1 MNCFWKSEA
10 RHFKIKHLFFQ
21 NEINMSDTLSNIGNL
36 IKELRERRNIT
47 QTEFAEKLNTT
58 QSAIARIESGEQ
70 NLTTEMISKIGDA
83 LDANIVMLS
92 KGAVNF
98 EIEGGHKL
106 AGSVTTKTSKNGA
119 MGLICASLLNKGR
132 TTIKNVPKIEE
143 VYRMIEVLQS
153 INVSIKWVG
162 NDLEI
167 EPGKINLKKINK
179 ESAEKTRSIIMLIGP
194 LIHLLSKFSLP
205 QPGGCNLGSRTVK
218 PHLFALEK
226 LGVKIETKEKSYEV
240 TAEKLH
246 SNEIILYE
254 SGDTVTE
261 NAIMAA
267 AKIPGKT
274 VIKYASANYMGQEVC
289 FYLEKCGVKIE
300 GIGTT
305 TITVHG
311 VKEINSPITYYLSE
325 DPIESMFFIATA
337 IVTKSKLEIKRCPI
351 DFLELELLKLE
362 KMGLKYR
369 KSKLY
374 KSLNGQTN
382 LVDLTISPSN
392 LVALEEKIHPSV
404 YPGINMDNLPFFA
417 IIATQAKG
425 TTLIHDWPYEKRV
438 IHIKD
443 IDKLGA
449 DTNLVDTHRL
459 YITGITKLKPAEVI
473 CPPALRPAAIL
484 LIGMLGAHGKSVL
497 RNVYSINR
505 GYEEIAERLNS
516 LGAKI
521 KILKD

>member
-1 MNCFWKSEA
+1 
-10 RHFKIKHLFFQ
+10 
-21 NEINMSDTLSNIGNL
+21 MSDTLSNIGQL
-36 IKELRERRNIT
+36 IKDLRERRGIT
-47 QTEFAEKLNTT
+47 QSEFAEKLNTT

-70 NLTTEMISKIGDA
+70 NLTTDMITKISDA
-83 LDANIVMLS
+83 LERSLVTIS
-92 KGAVNF
+92 KGAMNF

-106 AGSVTTKTSKNGA
+106 SGTVTTKTSKNGA
-119 MGLICASLLNKGR
+119 MGIICASLLNKGK

-143 VYRMIEVLQS
+143 VYRMIEVLES
-153 INVSIKWVG
+153 IGVSIKWLN

-167 EPGKINLKKINK
+167 EPHKINLKTINK
-179 ESAEKTRSIIMLIGP
+179 VSAEKTRSIIMLIGP
-194 LIHLLSKFSLP
+194 LIHILPKFSLP

-226 LGVKIETKEKSYEV
+226 FGVKIETKNKSYEI
-240 TAEKLH
+240 TAQKLVP
-246 SNEIILYE
+246 NEVILYE

-311 VKEINSPITYYLSE
+311 VKEINTPITYYLSE
-325 DPIESMFFIATA
+325 DPIESMFFISAA
-337 IVTKSKLEIKRCPI
+337 IVTKSKLNIKRCPI

-362 KMGLKYR
+362 KMGLKYK
-369 KSKLY
+369 KSKVY
-374 KSLNGQTN
+374 KSLNEQTN
-382 LVDLTISPSN
+382 LTDLTILPSK

-417 IIATQAKG
+417 IIATQAVG

-438 IHIKD
+438 MHIKD

-449 DTNLVDTHRL
+449 NTNLVDTHRL
-459 YITGITKLKPAEVI
+459 YITGITKLRPAEVI
-473 CPPALRPAAIL
+473 CPPALRPAAVL
-484 LIGMLGAHGKSVL
+484 LVGMLAAEGKSML

-505 GYEEIAERLNS
+505 GYEEIAERLNTI
-516 LGAKI
+516 GAKI
-521 KILKD
+521 KIIHD

>member
-1 MNCFWKSEA
+1 
-10 RHFKIKHLFFQ
+10 
-21 NEINMSDTLSNIGNL
+21 MSDTLSNIGKL
-36 IKELRERRNIT
+36 IKELREKRGIT
-47 QTEFAEKLNTT
+47 QSEFAEKLETT

-70 NLTTEMISKIGDA
+70 NLTTDMISKISDA
-83 LDANIVMLS
+83 LEREILTLN
-92 KGAVNF
+92 KGAINF
-98 EIEGGHKL
+98 QIEGGHKL
-106 AGSVTTKTSKNGA
+106 SGSVTTKTSKNGA
-119 MGLICASLLNKGR
+119 MGIICASLLNKGK
-132 TTIKNVPKIEE
+132 TVVKNVPKIEE
-143 VYRMIEVLQS
+143 VYRMVEVLES
-153 INVSIKWVG
+153 IGVSIKWQD

-167 EPGKINLKKINK
+167 QPQKINLKKINK
-179 ESAEKTRSIIMLIGP
+179 LSAEKTRSIIMLIGP
-194 LIHLLSKFSLP
+194 LIHILKKFSIP

-240 TAEKLH
+240 SAEHLH
-246 SNEIILYE
+246 PNEIVLYE

-267 AKIPGKT
+267 ALIPGKT

-289 FYLEKCGVKIE
+289 FFLEKCGVKIE

-305 TITVHG
+305 TISVHG
-311 VKEINSPITYYLSE
+311 VKEINTPITYYLSE

-337 IVTKSKLEIKRCPI
+337 IVTNSKLTIKRCPI

-362 KMGLKYR
+362 KMGLKYK
-369 KSKLY
+369 KSKNY
-374 KSLNGQTN
+374 KSLNSQTN
-382 LVDLTISPSN
+382 LIDLTIFPSK
-392 LVALEEKIHPSV
+392 LIALEEKIHPSV

-425 TTLIHDWPYEKRV
+425 TTLIHDWPYEKRT

-449 DTNLVDTHRL
+449 DTNLIDPHRL
-459 YITGITKLKPAEVI
+459 YVTGITKLKPAEII
-473 CPPALRPAAIL
+473 CPPALRPAVIL
-484 LIGMLGAHGKSVL
+484 LIGMLGAKGKSVL

-505 GYEEIAERLNS
+505 GYEEIAERLNTI
-516 LGAKI
+516 GAKI